1 MTFKICDASTGGNC
15 PFSENHDNVNVSTGI
30 FNVLI
35 GETEGLPMG
44 YFDGNDRFI
53 ETVVGGTTLP
63 RQKIT
68 SVGYA
73 VYAATAATLSQN
85 ASIKIS
91 VINASSGTFTA
102 AGPNQYSLSLSSGIY
117 APQGTITAGLF
128 VGDGSGLTNLASNDA
143 TKVLKAGDTMTGQ
156 LTLRDSTFTV
166 LGADATGQSAK
177 FAYGVSAGSI
187 TASSGIFTATGTT
200 QYSLTT
206 SSGIQ
211 VGGTGGVSAA
221 FLNGTHYGDGSNL
234 TGVLGAAGGTMT
246 GQLTLKNSTLT
257 VLGADATGQSAK
269 FAYGVSAGSITA
281 SSATFT
287 ATGSNQYSLTTSS
300 GVNVG
305 GLLKVSAAGIQWA
318 DGKVSTTAATAST
331 GGGAVLTSSAAHH
344 TIYFHTGNSA
354 WTAVD
359 GTTLTIMANGHYVCA
374 EYICPF
380 GVTYLGNTGYAGFL
394 YNGQY
399 IDGMTSKIGF
409 TNVNVENAYEIAAA
423 PWKHCSESTYTGSV
437 SVVAV
442 IKVKNGALGHVYVG
456 YNNDSADRESAC
468 QMRVWE
474 AF

>member
-1 MTFKICDASTGGNC
+1 MTRKAILVLGLILISGATAWGTPWLLNFQGFLKESGSPVNGTRNMTFKICDASTGGNC

-156 LTLRDSTFTV
+156 LTLRDSTF
-166 LGADATGQSAK
+166 
-177 FAYGVSAGSI
+177 
-187 TASSGIFTATGTT
+187 
-200 QYSLTT
+200 
-206 SSGIQ
+206 
-211 VGGTGGVSAA
+211 
-221 FLNGTHYGDGSNL
+221 
-234 TGVLGAAGGTMT
+234 
-246 GQLTLKNSTLT
+246 T